1 MGLHQRPIHK
11 KDYDMRTNIFVCQM
25 ENIFRIREG
34 SSLGGAYLAL
44 SILLAVSGL
53 FGMEVS
59 SRGGWGWYLL
69 TTAVVI
75 QLSLIWRA
83 QSRQSELWGRPEGDD
98 GIPMMHTH
106 RLHII
111 TQDLMEG
118 ELDITPTDGSE
129 IF

>member
-1 MGLHQRPIHK
+1 MKAHKFFCQTQKLYPIGLGP
-11 KDYDMRTNIFVCQM
+11 T
-25 ENIFRIREG
+25 
-34 SSLGGAYLAL
+34 LGRAYLAL
-44 SILLAVSGL
+44 SLLLGGSAL
-53 FGMEVS
+53 FGMEMI

-69 TTAVVI
+69 TTVLVI

-83 QSRQSELWGRPEGDD
+83 QDRQSGLWGRPEGDD
-98 GIPMMHTH
+98 GIPVMHTH
-106 RLHII
+106 RMHII

>member
-1 MGLHQRPIHK
+1 ME
-11 KDYDMRTNIFVCQM
+11 DM
-25 ENIFRIREG
+25 FRIREG
-34 SSLGGAYLAL
+34 SSLGGAYLAISL
-44 SILLAVSGL
+44 LLAASGL
-53 FGMEVS
+53 FGIEVS
-59 SRGGWGWYLL
+59 YNRGGWGWYLL

-83 QSRQSELWGRPEGDD
+83 QNRQSELWGRPEGGD
-98 GIPMMHTH
+98 GIPMMHTY
-106 RLHII
+106 RMHII